1 MLLTRAFTACI
12 YYSVVILLVWGKRV
26 HLLSAACLIFLLSAP
41 RIKKTRVMPRPASFN
56 LLVYRAL
63 NCGIPY
69 CTTISHML
77 SYEHRSPALA
87 QMSLHDFLP
96 WRRSR
101 SCGLLLCF
109 LLLRCIV
116 RCGILWVR
124 YCVTNHGAVSLRFSK
139 ANHLNGSLCFFYRS
153 FICET
158 NYTFMRGI
166 LKIWENV
173 AWHATFWCGSMVC
186 LKVSCVS
193 QVKSFWRRDVVW

>member
-1 MLLTRAFTACI
+1 
-12 YYSVVILLVWGKRV
+12 
-26 HLLSAACLIFLLSAP
+26 
-41 RIKKTRVMPRPASFN
+41 MPRPASFN
-56 LLVYRAL
+56 LFVYRAL

-101 SCGLLLCF
+101 SCGLLLRF

-124 YCVTNHGAVSLRFSK
+124 YCVTNHGAVSLHFVERADFRL
-139 ANHLNGSLCFFYRS
+139 ALFFFCMS
-153 FICET
+153 FTDEIIYPFECAMLKFCKKCCVARNVLVCE
-158 NYTFMRGI
+158 I
-166 LKIWENV
+166 
-173 AWHATFWCGSMVC
+173 
-186 LKVSCVS
+186 
-193 QVKSFWRRDVVW
+193 

>member
-1 MLLTRAFTACI
+1 MRMVYSFMLCTRNTHKVE
-12 YYSVVILLVWGKRV
+12 YPKRV

-56 LLVYRAL
+56 LFVYRAL

-124 YCVTNHGAVSLRFSK
+124 YCVTNHGAVSLHFVERADFRL
-139 ANHLNGSLCFFYRS
+139 ALFFFLHEFHR
-153 FICET
+153 
-158 NYTFMRGI
+158 
-166 LKIWENV
+166 
-173 AWHATFWCGSMVC
+173 
-186 LKVSCVS
+186 
-193 QVKSFWRRDVVW
+193 